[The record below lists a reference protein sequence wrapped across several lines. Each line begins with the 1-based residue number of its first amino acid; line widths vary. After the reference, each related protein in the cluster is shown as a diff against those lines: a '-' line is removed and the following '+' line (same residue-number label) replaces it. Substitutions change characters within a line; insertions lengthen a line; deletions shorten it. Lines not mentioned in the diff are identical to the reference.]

1 MDPVI
6 QLIRDD
12 LQASADPATK
22 QSASRFFKEEIRCY
36 GVKTATVAKIAQK
49 HWKDV
54 RSREKEEIFGLC
66 EELYRSQVMEE
77 AFVVS
82 NWVPHLKDRFEPGD
96 FSVFERWI
104 ETYIS
109 NWAMCDGFCNHTMGD
124 FVMMFPGFIG
134 NLKVWT
140 GSKNR
145 WVRRASAVSLIIPA
159 RRGHFLSDVLEIA
172 GLLLTDED
180 DMVRKG
186 YGWMLK
192 EAAKEHEDEI
202 FAFVMQNKKKMPRTA
217 LRYAIE
223 LMPKERKREAMK
235 KDW

>member
-1 MDPVI
+1 
-6 QLIRDD
+6 
-12 LQASADPATK
+12 
-22 QSASRFFKEEIRCY
+22 
-36 GVKTATVAKIAQK
+36 
-49 HWKDV
+49 
-54 RSREKEEIFGLC
+54 
-66 EELYRSQVMEE
+66 MEE

-192 EAAKEHEDEI
+192 EAGKPHEDEI
-202 FAFVMQNKKKMPRTA
+202 FAFVMQNKKEMPRTA

-223 LMPKERKREAMK
+223 LMPKERKLEAMK